1 MIYGLYAIKDEK
13 IGFLQVMQDNN
24 DLTALRNFQHAMTR
38 KDTMYNDFK
47 QDFKLYKV
55 GEFDSVDGC
64 ISSCDPHLL
73 VSADQ
78 FVDEV

>member
-24 DLTALRNFQHAMTR
+24 DNTALRNFQFAMTR
-38 KDTMYNDFK
+38 KDTMYNGFK
-47 QDFKLYKV
+47 KDFKLYKI
-55 GEFDSVDGC
+55 GEFNTVSGV
-64 ISSCDPHLL
+64 IHAFEPHLL
-73 VSADQ
+73 ASADQ